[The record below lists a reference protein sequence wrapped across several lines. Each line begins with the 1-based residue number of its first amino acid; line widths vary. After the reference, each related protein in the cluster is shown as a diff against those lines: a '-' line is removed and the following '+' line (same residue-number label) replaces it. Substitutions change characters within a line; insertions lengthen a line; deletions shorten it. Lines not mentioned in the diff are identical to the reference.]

1 MSYESVPEVCNV
13 FIRYRR
19 EGFERVL
26 VPGHNVW
33 TNVGREYSCLL
44 KSYNRLG
51 QPYRSDRIAYVG
63 LGQGTQIEVP
73 AVTSLVDPIQWSPQ
87 VFLKRIDFGLT
98 THPDAGIRT
107 SIRYHCRFP
116 LGTFGDNLQFVS
128 ECGLFTDGDALSFA
142 QGARNISFD
151 AAKQQSPIAYH
162 TFDPIPVGPNTEL
175 EIAWELRH

>member
-1 MSYESVPEVCNV
+1 MSYETVPEVCNV
-13 FIRYRR
+13 YIRVKDGAKDLMFI
-19 EGFERVL
+19 
-26 VPGHNVW
+26 PGHNVW
-33 TNVGREYSCLL
+33 TNIGREYSCLL

-73 AVTSLVDPIQWSPQ
+73 SVTSLVDPIAWSPQ

-116 LGTFGDNLQFVS
+116 TGTFGDNLQFVS
-128 ECGLFTDGDALSFA
+128 ECGLFTDGDALSFQ
-142 QGARNISFD
+142 QGARNVSFD
-151 AAKQQSPIAYH
+151 SAKQQSPIAYH
-162 TFDPIPVGPNTEL
+162 TFDPIPVSPNIEL